1 MNLDVLDRK
10 IFGMKLDKIDIELL
24 GLLQE
29 DCKKTTKQYADALHL
44 SKTAVYERI
53 RRLER
58 NRVITQYA
66 ALVDKESVGR
76 DFMVLCQIRLVQH
89 TKENVLKFER
99 EVLQLKEVSE
109 CFHVGGDHDY
119 ILKIY
124 VKDMK
129 SYREFMVTK
138 LTAIANIGNTQS
150 SFVINEVK
158 NSPSVHI

>member
-1 MNLDVLDRK
+1 
-10 IFGMKLDKIDIELL
+10 MKLDETDMELVR
-24 GLLQE
+24 LLQE

-58 NRVITQYA
+58 NGVITQYT
-66 ALVDKESVGR
+66 ALVDKAKVDR

-99 EVLQLKEVSE
+99 EVLQLQEVSE
-109 CFHVGGDHDY
+109 CFHVGGDYDY

-138 LTAIANIGNTQS
+138 LTAIAHIGNTQS

>member
-1 MNLDVLDRK
+1 
-10 IFGMKLDKIDIELL
+10 MKLDKIDIELIR
-24 GLLQE
+24 LLQN
-29 DCKKTTKQYADALHL
+29 DSKKTTQQYADLLHL

-58 NRVITQYA
+58 NGVVTQYT
-66 ALVDKESVGR
+66 ALVDKVKVGR

-89 TKENVLKFER
+89 TKENVMLFER

-109 CFHVGGDHDY
+109 CFHVGGDYDY
-119 ILKIY
+119 VLKIY

-129 SYREFMVTK
+129 SYREFMLTK

-158 NSPSVHI
+158 NSPSVYI

>member
-1 MNLDVLDRK
+1 
-10 IFGMKLDKIDIELL
+10 MKLDKLDVELIR
-24 GLLQE
+24 LLQN
-29 DCKKTTKQYADALHL
+29 DSKKTTKQYADALHL

-58 NRVITQYA
+58 NGVVTQYT
-66 ALVDKESVGR
+66 ALVNKHKVGR
-76 DFMVLCQIRLVQH
+76 DFMVLCQIRLIHH
-89 TKENVLKFER
+89 TKENVLKFEQ
-99 EVLQLKEVSE
+99 EILQLKEVSE
-109 CFHVGGDHDY
+109 CFHVGGDYDY

-124 VKDMK
+124 VADMK
-129 SYREFMVTK
+129 SYRDFMLTK